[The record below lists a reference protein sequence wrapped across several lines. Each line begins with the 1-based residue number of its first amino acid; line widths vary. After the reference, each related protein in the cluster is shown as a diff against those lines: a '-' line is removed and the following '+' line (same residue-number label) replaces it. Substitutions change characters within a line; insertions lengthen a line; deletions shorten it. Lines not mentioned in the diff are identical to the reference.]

1 MHQLFLGHTYL
12 FWVKCH
18 PNRTFPS
25 KKFKWKPQNRPH
37 FPPTAK
43 PHPQNTLTRGL
54 PPMYWLGTSRWCLD
68 PLCMLHSVWICFFL
82 AFTLFLLPL
91 RCLILLYILV
101 DVYLLW
107 REGCVDFWA
116 HILFLSSL
124 PRLGITWA
132 KAFIFLLSPCFL
144 LYGRRP
150 FWPLILPYH
159 LVVSATALPFFLY
172 LIILWACGLMFLS
185 CQPTSSSILCSR
197 LP

>member
-1 MHQLFLGHTYL
+1 MHAPFCLNLFL
-12 FWVKCH
+12 
-18 PNRTFPS
+18 S
-25 KKFKWKPQNRPH
+25 
-37 FPPTAK
+37 
-43 PHPQNTLTRGL
+43 
-54 PPMYWLGTSRWCLD
+54 
-68 PLCMLHSVWICFFL
+68 

-116 HILFLSSL
+116 HIFFLSSL
-124 PRLGITWA
+124 PRLGIAWA

-172 LIILWACGLMFLS
+172 LIIPWACGLMFLS